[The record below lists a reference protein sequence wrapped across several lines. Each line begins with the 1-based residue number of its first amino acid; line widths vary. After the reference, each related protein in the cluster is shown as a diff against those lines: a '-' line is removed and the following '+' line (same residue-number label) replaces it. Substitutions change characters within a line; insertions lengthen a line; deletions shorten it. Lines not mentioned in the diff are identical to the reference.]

1 MEMTPQEVRATG
13 FRVVKKGYD
22 PDEVD
27 AFKDRVAGAVDQAQS
42 QAAAMEARARAA
54 VAKLQEVSQQMA
66 ASESAV
72 PPSAPAAPAG
82 TADHDAIGRAL
93 LLAQRTAD
101 AYIAESR
108 AEGEQLVATAREE
121 AGRILDS
128 ARTMAAKAVDEARSE
143 ARRASED
150 EQLRAEAEVQS
161 LLARRDFLLAD
172 VESLEQY
179 VQAQRERLLDT
190 ASSLLDLA
198 ERVPGGLGDLR
209 RPLMS
214 AAGSERVVVPPPVL
228 TPDPVLD
235 PTEPLEH
242 SSADITAEQDRPA
255 DDPFH
260 IGGDE
265 LQ

>member
-1 MEMTPQEVRATG
+1 MEMTSQEVRATG

-27 AFKDRVAGAVDQAQS
+27 AFKDRVAGAVEQAQS

-66 ASESAV
+66 STEAAV
-72 PPSAPAAPAG
+72 PSAPPAG
-82 TADHDAIGRAL
+82 GASEHDAIGRAL

-108 AEGEQLVATAREE
+108 AEGEQLVAAAREE

-128 ARTMAAKAVDEARSE
+128 ARTMTAKAVEDARAE
-143 ARRASED
+143 ARRAGED
-150 EQLRAEAEVQS
+150 EQLRVESEVHS
-161 LLARRDFLLAD
+161 LLARRDFLLSD

-209 RPLMS
+209 RPIMS
-214 AAGSERVVVPPPVL
+214 ASGAERPTANPVL
-228 TPDPVLD
+228 SPDPVLD
-235 PTEPLEH
+235 PTEPLVAP
-242 SSADITAEQDRPA
+242 ADITAEQELPA
-255 DDPFH
+255 VDPFH